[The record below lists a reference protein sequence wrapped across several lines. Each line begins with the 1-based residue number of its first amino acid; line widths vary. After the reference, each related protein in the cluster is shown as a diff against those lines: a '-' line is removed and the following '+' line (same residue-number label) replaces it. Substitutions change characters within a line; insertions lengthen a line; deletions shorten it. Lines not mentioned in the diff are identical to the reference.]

1 MTPMAEY
8 QVFFDVAV
16 GVIGV
21 LGGWVL
27 NTVWGAVKDLQEAD
41 KDLADKVAAI
51 EVLVA
56 GRYVTRDEFNSV
68 LGQVFAK
75 LDTIK
80 DLVSQKADRR

>member
-1 MTPMAEY
+1 M

-27 NTVWGAVKDLQEAD
+27 NTVWSAVKDLQTAD
-41 KDLADKVAAI
+41 KELAEKVGQI

-56 GRYVTRDEFNSV
+56 GRYVTREEFNTTLS
-68 LGQVFAK
+68 QVFIK
-75 LDTIK
+75 LDTIR
-80 DLVSQKADRR
+80 DIVSQKADR

>member
-1 MTPMAEY
+1 
-8 QVFFDVAV
+8 VFFDVAV
-16 GVIGV
+16 GIIGV

-56 GRYVTRDEFNSV
+56 GRYVTRDEFNST

-75 LDTIK
+75 LDTIR

>member
-27 NTVWGAVKDLQEAD
+27 NTVWGAVKDLQAAD
-41 KDLADKVAAI
+41 KELAEKVGEI

-56 GRYVTRDEFNSV
+56 GRYVTRDEFNTTLS
-68 LGQVFAK
+68 QVFVK
-75 LDTIK
+75 LDTIR
-80 DLVSQKADRR
+80 DIVSHKADR

>member
-1 MTPMAEY
+1 MNNEY

-16 GVIGV
+16 GVVGV

-41 KDLADKVAAI
+41 KELAEKVGEI

-56 GRYVTRDEFNSV
+56 GRYVTRDEFNLT
-68 LGQVFAK
+68 LGQVFSK
-75 LDTIK
+75 LDTIR

>member
-1 MTPMAEY
+1 MMNNEM

-27 NTVWGAVKDLQEAD
+27 NTVWSAVKDLQTAD
-41 KDLADKVAAI
+41 KELAEKVGQI

-56 GRYVTRDEFNSV
+56 GRYVTREEFNTTLS
-68 LGQVFAK
+68 QVFIK
-75 LDTIK
+75 LDTIR
-80 DLVSQKADRR
+80 DIVSQKADR